1 MVMVKVM
8 SSNKK
13 KKLVIS
19 MVEASLPPGFRFHP
33 RDEELISDY
42 LSNKVYNNNSTA
54 TDDDDDD
61 DDDSNPHLPLLLQ
74 VDLNHC
80 EPWDLPEMAC
90 VGGKEWYFYSQRDR
104 KYATGL
110 RTNRAT
116 VSGYWKATGKDRCIH
131 DKRKQIVGMR
141 KTLVFY
147 LGRAPK
153 GKKTDW
159 VMHEFRLQ
167 SSPPA
172 DLHHNHSSLKD
183 QDWVLCRVF
192 CKNRELVG
200 GKQMTTR
207 CGSNNHEDTQSCS
220 SSLPPLMDPNY
231 SCCFSFDQS
240 QATVATTNIDDM
252 IFNQQVPCFSM
263 INRPPPA
270 DIILFSNTNTN
281 TISIPPPPAAAAD
294 DDAPNIIPSSI
305 SQSLDHYSSCE
316 KKEVF
321 KAILSRF
328 NETDH
333 ECSATSLSFGQG
345 ISDQSFLSD
354 AALPVTMWY
363 P

>member
-1 MVMVKVM
+1 M
-8 SSNKK
+8 SNK
-13 KKLVIS
+13 LMIS
-19 MVEASLPPGFRFHP
+19 MVEATLPPGFRFHP

-42 LSNKVYNNNSTA
+42 LSNKVS
-54 TDDDDDD
+54 DSDS
-61 DDDSNPHLPLLLQ
+61 DSNHHRRHALLPLLLQ

-116 VSGYWKATGKDRCIH
+116 VSGYWKATGKDRCILG
-131 DKRKQIVGMR
+131 KRTQQVVGMR

-167 SSPPA
+167 Q
-172 DLHHNHSSLKD
+172 DHHHSSNSLKE
-183 QDWVLCRVF
+183 DWVLCRVF

-200 GKQMTTR
+200 GKQINK
-207 CGSNNHEDTQSCS
+207 CHSNVDHEDSTLSCS
-220 SSLPPLMDPNY
+220 SSLPPLMEPPNY
-231 SCCFSFDQS
+231 SFSFDQS
-240 QATVATTNIDDM
+240 QPAMPIPTSNIID
-252 IFNQQVPCFSM
+252 IFNQQVPCFS
-263 INRPPPA
+263 INTPPDI
-270 DIILFSNTNTN
+270 DIIFSNT
-281 TISIPPPPAAAAD
+281 IPPPAAA
-294 DDAPNIIPSSI
+294 DAPPANSIPVPNPSSSSI
-305 SQSLDHYSSCE
+305 SQSLDHYSCCDQDS

-328 NETDH
+328 HEMDH
-333 ECSATSLSFGQG
+333 ESSTTSLSFGEG

>member
-1 MVMVKVM
+1 
-8 SSNKK
+8 
-13 KKLVIS
+13 

-42 LSNKVYNNNSTA
+42 LSNKVYST
-54 TDDDDDD
+54 
-61 DDDSNPHLPLLLQ
+61 NPPHPHLPLLLQ

-80 EPWDLPEMAC
+80 EPWDLPETAC

-116 VSGYWKATGKDRCIH
+116 VSGYWKATGKDRCILG
-131 DKRKQIVGMR
+131 KRTQQQILGMR

-167 SSPPA
+167 PSP
-172 DLHHNHSSLKD
+172 DHHHHSSLKD

-200 GKQMTTR
+200 GKEINR
-207 CGSNNHEDTQSCS
+207 CGSNVNHEDTQSCS
-220 SSLPPLMDPNY
+220 SSLPPLMD
-231 SCCFSFDQS
+231 SFSFDQS
-240 QATVATTNIDDM
+240 QPAAVATTNIIND
-252 IFNQQVPCFSM
+252 ISFNFNQQVPCFS
-263 INRPPPA
+263 INNPP
-270 DIILFSNTNTN
+270 DIILFSNTS
-281 TISIPPPPAAAAD
+281 TISIPPAAD
-294 DDAPNIIPSSI
+294 ANPIPIPSSSSI
-305 SQSLDHYSSCE
+305 SQSLDHYSCCQNSN
-316 KKEVF
+316 KEVF

-328 NETDH
+328 NEQLDH
-333 ECSATSLSFGQG
+333 ECSTTSLSFGEG

-354 AALPVTMWY
+354 EALPVTMWY